1 MWYYYNVYTLSI
13 YNALD
18 GELIINQ
25 LSLNIKRWNSMGI
38 KKSLDDL
45 GKLFGK
51 TILKDEKEIDSA
63 KISSTDLFKIILNK
77 LFYEGN
83 YDKAEDLIFD
93 ELEKKNSS
101 EVYEIAVEFYNTLLK
116 KNDEE
121 LNESNFS
128 REEIYQG
135 LDDIKSFKIDE

>member
-1 MWYYYNVYTLSI
+1 MS
-13 YNALD
+13 
-18 GELIINQ
+18 
-25 LSLNIKRWNSMGI
+25 I
-38 KKSLDDL
+38 KKSIDDL

-51 TILKDEKEIDSA
+51 NILKDDKKADAEKIG
-63 KISSTDLFKIILNK
+63 STDLFKIILNK

-93 ELEKKNSS
+93 ELEKNDSP

-116 KNDEE
+116 KSDEE

-135 LDDIKSFKIDE
+135 LDDIKRFKTN

>member
-1 MWYYYNVYTLSI
+1 
-13 YNALD
+13 
-18 GELIINQ
+18 
-25 LSLNIKRWNSMGI
+25 MGI

-51 TILKDEKEIDSA
+51 TILKDEKEIDST

-93 ELEKKNSS
+93 ELGKKNSS

-116 KNDEE
+116 KSDEE